1 MGRPVGPNP
10 RFGEWEPAGAPVLM
24 VAPHPDDETV
34 GAGGTL
40 ALHARAGDPV
50 TVLIVTDGRRS
61 GAGGLPPGEMA
72 ERRRIEVRE
81 AMAELGLAPPVLLDL
96 PEGEWQAE
104 RLEEALVT
112 ELSRARLVY
121 APGPVDFHP
130 EHLRVARILARLI
143 KPDRTVRICELG
155 VPLLPALVNRI
166 ADVEPVADEKARALA
181 RFRTQRE
188 NLLPL
193 ARLAR
198 YRSALYGVEEGEVFW
213 ELSAEAYTA
222 AVVAGDRSDAS
233 GPFYGIRRHAFSD
246 PLAFLAGFRQR
257 RRLRDAASH
266 VSGGP

>member
-1 MGRPVGPNP
+1 MGRALGPNP

-61 GAGGLPPGEMA
+61 EAGGFPPGEMA
-72 ERRRIEVRE
+72 GHRRVEVRE
-81 AMAELGLAPPVLLDL
+81 AMVELGLGPPVLLDL
-96 PEGEWQAE
+96 PEGEWQAK
-104 RLEEALVT
+104 RLEETLVA

-155 VPLLPALVNRI
+155 VPLLPVLVNRI
-166 ADVEPVADEKARALA
+166 ADVSPVTDEKGRALT

-188 NLLPL
+188 NLHPL

-198 YRSALYGVEEGEVFW
+198 YRSALYGVEEAEVFW
-213 ELSAEAYTA
+213 ELPGEAYAA
-222 AVVAGDRSDAS
+222 AVAAGDRVGAS

-257 RRLRDAASH
+257 RQLYDAASS
-266 VSGGP
+266 VESGP